1 MNKTININ
9 LGGLFFHIDETAYQ
23 KLNRYLNSIRK
34 SLSDDPQGKDEI
46 IKDIEMRISEL
57 LTDRIVDTR
66 QVISESDIDEIV
78 NIMGQPED
86 YNVDEEIFNDNT
98 TYTKRKRATKKLYR
112 DGDDKFIG
120 GVASGTGHY
129 IGIEPIWARII
140 WLLIIFAPAGFG
152 LIPYIILWILLPEA
166 KTTAEKLEME
176 GESVNIDNI
185 EKKIREEFNTV
196 SQRVK
201 DGAND
206 MGEKISSADYQKYK
220 TKAKSG
226 LQEFLDTI
234 GNIIMVLLKVFAK
247 FIGALI
253 VFIAAITLITL
264 IIGFFSWGSIE
275 ALGIQEEWM
284 QLPPRFFNTTL
295 PYWLIILFGFM
306 AFAIPFV
313 VLFMLGIKIL
323 SNNAKSFGKVTKLT
337 LLALWIVSILGL
349 IFTGIDFSSRYKH
362 ASTDTTK
369 HELNIMPT
377 DTLNISMVNNDDFD
391 DGKFYRNRN
400 SIRVVDVADT
410 KKLYANNVDVDIRN
424 SDTGTAYI
432 KIRKYAHGRNRSNAK
447 ENAKKI
453 EYQFNLDDK
462 NLRLNNYFLNEFPN
476 GFFDQDLDVIIYLP
490 EGFTVYLDKT
500 TKYFLDD
507 VTNVQN
513 IYDERMTKHHYI
525 MTDSELDC
533 LDCPDNIINHKT
545 EEKVNLKIDEDG
557 LNLKINSED
566 GEAEIKINNEGVTI
580 K

>member
-57 LTDRIVDTR
+57 LTDRIVDAR
-66 QVISESDIDEIV
+66 QVVSESDIDEIV
-78 NIMGQPED
+78 SIMGQPED
-86 YNVDEEIFNDNT
+86 YNVDEEFFNEPG
-98 TYTKRKRATKKLYR
+98 YTSKNRRVSKKLYR
-112 DGDDKFIG
+112 DGDDKFLG
-120 GVASGTGHY
+120 GVASGTAHY
-129 IGIEPIWARII
+129 LGIEPIWSRIL
-140 WLLIIFAPAGFG
+140 WLLLAFGTGFG
-152 LIPYIILWILLPEA
+152 FFIYPLLWVLLPEA

-185 EKKIREEFNTV
+185 EKKIREEFSDI

-206 MGEKISSADYQKYK
+206 MGDKISSADYQKYK

-234 GNIIMVLLKVFAK
+234 GNIIMALLKVFAK

-253 VFIAAITLITL
+253 VFISAITLISL
-264 IIGFFSWGSIE
+264 IIGFFSWGSVE

-284 QLPPRFFNTTL
+284 QLPPQFLNTAI
-295 PYWLIILFGFM
+295 PYWIIILFLFI
-306 AFAIPFV
+306 AFSIPFV
-313 VLFMLGIKIL
+313 MFFMLGIKIL
-323 SNNAKSFGKVTKLT
+323 SNNSKSFGKVTRLT
-337 LLALWIVSILGL
+337 LLAIWIVSILGL
-349 IFTGIDFSSRYKH
+349 IFTGIDFSSRYKY

-369 HELNIMPT
+369 HELNITPM
-377 DTLNISMVNNDDFD
+377 DTLNISMVNNDDYD
-391 DGKFYRNRN
+391 NGKFYRN
-400 SIRVVDVADT
+400 SQTIRVIDVDDI
-410 KKLYANNVDVDIRN
+410 KKLYTNNIDVDIRN
-424 SDTGTAYI
+424 SDTGTAYV
-432 KIRKYAHGRNRSNAK
+432 KIRKYARGRNRSKAK
-447 ENAKKI
+447 SNAKKI
-453 EYQFNLDDK
+453 EYQFNLVDK

-490 EGFTVYLDKT
+490 EGYTVYLDKT
-500 TKYFLDD
+500 TKYYLDD
-507 VTNVQN
+507 VANVQDIN
-513 IYDERMTKHHYI
+513 DRDMTKHHYI

-533 LDCPDNIINHKT
+533 LDCSDSINNQRT
-545 EEKVNLKIDEDG
+545 SENVNLKIDEDG

-566 GEAEIKINNEGVTI
+566 GDAEIKIDKNGVTI